1 MLPLAG
7 QEVPVHMGTLAFLA
21 SLLLGS
27 TALAETPP
35 GAAQPE
41 HGPDCTCRVEGRSV
55 AVGATACLRT
65 ADGPRLAECGMV
77 LNNTSWQITR
87 RPCPES

>member
-1 MLPLAG
+1 MR
-7 QEVPVHMGTLAFLA
+7 TLAFLA
-21 SLLLGS
+21 GLLLAGP
-27 TALAETPP
+27 ALADTAA
-35 GAAQPE
+35 AAQAE
-41 HGPDCTCRVEGRSV
+41 HGPDCTCRIEGRSV

-65 ADGPRLAECGMV
+65 ADGPRVAECGMV

>member
-1 MLPLAG
+1 MCARDPLLVAGSLILMLGA
-7 QEVPVHMGTLAFLA
+7 E
-21 SLLLGS
+21 
-27 TALAETPP
+27 ALAQEPP
-35 GAAQPE
+35 GAGQ
-41 HGPDCTCRVEGRSV
+41 HGPDCTCRIEGRSV

-65 ADGPRLAECGMV
+65 AEGPRVAECGMV

>member
-1 MLPLAG
+1 MP
-7 QEVPVHMGTLAFLA
+7 HRTLAFLA
-21 SLLLGS
+21 GVLL
-27 TALAETPP
+27 AAPAAFAQTPP
-35 GAAQPE
+35 RGAPAQ